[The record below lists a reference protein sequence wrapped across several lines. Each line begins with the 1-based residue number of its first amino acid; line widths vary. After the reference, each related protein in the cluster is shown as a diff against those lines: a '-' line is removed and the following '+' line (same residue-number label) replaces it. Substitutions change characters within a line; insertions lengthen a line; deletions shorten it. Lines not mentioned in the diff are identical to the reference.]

1 MIQSEERN
9 DITPLCPHCGE
20 PLRSIQYQTLSGF
33 LGKRYVYFC
42 TACHKVLGISQR
54 KGFWMG

>member
-1 MIQSEERN
+1 MIRIEERN
-9 DITPLCPHCGE
+9 DLTPLCPHCSQPAE
-20 PLRSIQYQTLSGF
+20 TLLCRRVESL

-42 TACHKVLGISQR
+42 SACMKVLGVSQR

>member
-9 DITPLCPHCGE
+9 DVTPVCPHCNE
-20 PLRSIQYQTLSGF
+20 ALRAIHYRTLSGF

-42 TACHKVLGISQR
+42 PGCHKVLGVSQR